1 MAAATPDYRNT
12 LFETS
17 TLTVHAGEPDYPII
31 RDWHNILKS
40 NAMKVHT
47 RLFGGQHRYLALLL
61 SPAAYALISPANVV
75 LPVHPG
81 NLLIPVG
88 ATQHLI
94 RTIQDLHKEEL
105 RLFREC
111 QGVEAALQ

>member
-17 TLTVHAGEPDYPII
+17 TLPVHAGEPDYTII

-47 RLFGGQHRYLALLL
+47 RLFGGQHGYLALLL
-61 SPAAYALISPANVV
+61 SAAAYALIFPVGIV
-75 LPVHPG
+75 RPVHPG
-81 NLLIPVG
+81 ALIIPAGV
-88 ATQHLI
+88 TQHI
-94 RTIQDLHKEEL
+94 ARTIQDQHKEDL

-111 QGVEAALQ
+111 